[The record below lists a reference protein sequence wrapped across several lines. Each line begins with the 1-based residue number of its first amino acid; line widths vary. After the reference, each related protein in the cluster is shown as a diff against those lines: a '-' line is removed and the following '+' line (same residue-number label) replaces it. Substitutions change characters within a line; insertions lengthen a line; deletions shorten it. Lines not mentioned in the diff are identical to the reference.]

1 MNLNINFYMEN
12 VLVIILNFAG
22 ALSNDYYN
30 TMTDKDDRIRIGR
43 VLLGTI
49 TGTLISFVAI
59 KRIASIREDNS
70 LFLLFCYL
78 VGIGGF
84 KLFEW
89 LRTVDIANTLLYIL
103 KIDTSR
109 IHKADKP
116 KDIKEDSQNHF
127 NDKR

>member
-1 MNLNINFYMEN
+1 MNLNINFYME
-12 VLVIILNFAG
+12 VILVVVLNFAG

-49 TGTLISFVAI
+49 TGTLISFVVAKRVTII
-59 KRIASIREDNS
+59 KEDGS

-78 VGIGGF
+78 VGIAGF

-89 LRTVDIANTLLYIL
+89 LRTLDVVNTLLYIL
-103 KIDTSR
+103 KLDAS
-109 IHKADKP
+109 K
-116 KDIKEDSQNHF
+116 IKKSEQVNKEKKSEGE
-127 NDKR
+127 